1 MLPREDSRLLES
13 LAGLRNIIVHMYAD
27 IDYTVLAEVLDLLD
41 ELERIMG
48 SMLGY
53 IERKGLDP

>member
-53 IERKGLDP
+53 IEREGLDP